1 MARACD
7 HLIEKRMI
15 AATLSLLFFRN
26 FLVRQLSGTELKSYS
41 REKKREKHA
50 ASNDD
55 LNILLWGAHN
65 EPSTHAGSETKVT
78 NKQKQYLLPTRPK
91 AT

>member
-1 MARACD
+1 M
-7 HLIEKRMI
+7 
-15 AATLSLLFFRN
+15 
-26 FLVRQLSGTELKSYS
+26 KSYS

-78 NKQKQYLLPTRPK
+78 KKQKQYLLPTRPK
-91 AT
+91 ATKDSYQLWLLGKAPEF